1 MLRAAAQLC
10 IVLIIL
16 SFVVRVPTQQLH
28 QFGWYCTDAAATLAR
43 LTTILEIRLPPK
55 SITPTPY
62 YPKIMMRNSTFSTY
76 PSSVKQES
84 QPCLCLRL
92 WWWCGIV
99 ECVFACISTA
109 GVVGNESEFAN
120 QRSFTERY
128 VNSSL
133 FFGYGGVFCVSSV
146 VSLVLLFFLRRFVLC
161 VSSDV
166 NSTSVWFTKM
176 IWRCLCYLQTNNF
189 CHASQPHKISNT
201 HTLVINRS
209 KLMLNEIAYDELRG
223 REYLFSSFF
232 C

>member
-28 QFGWYCTDAAATLAR
+28 QFGWYCTDATATSVCLM
-43 LTTILEIRLPPK
+43 TILEIRLPPK

-62 YPKIMMRNSTFSTY
+62 YPKIMMKNSTFSTY

-133 FFGYGGVFCVSSV
+133 FFGYGGVFFCRRSCLWFYFFFCVGSFYV
-146 VSLVLLFFLRRFVLC
+146 YHLMWTVLLFGSRKWYDGVCAICKQTISATQASR
-161 VSSDV
+161 
-166 NSTSVWFTKM
+166 TKYQ
-176 IWRCLCYLQTNNF
+176 I
-189 CHASQPHKISNT
+189 HT
-201 HTLVINRS
+201 HL
-209 KLMLNEIAYDELRG
+209 L
-223 REYLFSSFF
+223 
-232 C
+232 